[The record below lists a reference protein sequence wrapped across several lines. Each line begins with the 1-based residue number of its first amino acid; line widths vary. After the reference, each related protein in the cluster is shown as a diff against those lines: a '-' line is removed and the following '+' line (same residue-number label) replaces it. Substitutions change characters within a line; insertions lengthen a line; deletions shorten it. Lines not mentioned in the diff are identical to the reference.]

1 VRGGAGDEGPMWS
14 ARRDEGAWLVP
25 TLPPPPAMA
34 VPVPAPVGV
43 PVAAPVPL
51 QTMPWAR
58 PRSSIPWMRLV
69 VGLMLLVVLGYV
81 FIKWGLSFISEKV
94 MIFFYPLCSN

>member
-1 VRGGAGDEGPMWS
+1 
-14 ARRDEGAWLVP
+14 VP
-25 TLPPPPAMA
+25 
-34 VPVPAPVGV
+34 
-43 PVAAPVPL
+43 APVPL

-81 FIKWGLSFISEKV
+81 FIKWGLPFISEKV
-94 MIFFYPLCSN
+94 MIFFTRFALIKPCCMIDRQELIPRRKYATPGVNSSG